1 MVEGKRNAEIAAILG
16 LSPRTVEHHV
26 TEILAALNL
35 ENRATAI
42 VRALE
47 FCAAENAK

>member
-1 MVEGKRNAEIAAILG
+1 MVCRRKLDVDRQ
-16 LSPRTVEHHV
+16 PHTVEHHV
-26 TEILAALNL
+26 TEILAGLKV

-47 FCAAENAK
+47 FCAAENMKR